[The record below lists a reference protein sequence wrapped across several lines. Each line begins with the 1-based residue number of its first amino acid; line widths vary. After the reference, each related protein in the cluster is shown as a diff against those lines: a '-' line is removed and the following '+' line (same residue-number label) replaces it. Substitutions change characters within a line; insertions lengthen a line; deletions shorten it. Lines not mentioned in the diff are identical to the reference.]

1 MKNARKTAEQ
11 KEKILLD
18 IKNLGVLEGCRRHN
32 ISAPTYYQWKRQY
45 DSGGINSLRQRKV
58 DKAEIEQLKKD
69 NAMLKELIAEK
80 EIVIKMQGE
89 TIKKNLK
96 LWAKGKK

>member
-1 MKNARKTAEQ
+1 MNLKRKTAEQ

-18 IKNLGVLEGCRRHN
+18 IKNLGVVEGCRKHN
-32 ISAPTYYQWKRQY
+32 ISAPTYYQWKKQY
-45 DSGGINSLRQRKV
+45 DSGGIGSLRQKKV
-58 DKAEIEQLKKD
+58 DKSELEKMKYDIII
-69 NAMLKELIAEK
+69 LKELVAEK
-80 EIVIKMQGE
+80 EIIIKLQDE